1 MTHAEQ
7 VVLSGLMQIKKSME
21 EQSEES
27 TESTESYYESLK
39 KDYCVFSN

>member
-21 EQSEES
+21 EQKKES

-39 KDYCVFSN
+39 KDYCVFSI